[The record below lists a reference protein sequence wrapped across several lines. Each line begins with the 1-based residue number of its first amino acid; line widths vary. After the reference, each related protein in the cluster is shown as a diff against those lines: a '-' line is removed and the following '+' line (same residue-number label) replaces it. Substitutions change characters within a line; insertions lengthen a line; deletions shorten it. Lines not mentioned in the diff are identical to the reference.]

1 MIKYLI
7 LFLTL
12 SLSAFTLISTDV
24 LTISE
29 VNFYV
34 LVGIILLDYLDKK
47 SLSLFQVW
55 QVGFIFIILSEAILI
70 QPGINILNAVKFLLI
85 ANYLIILGYLMPV
98 KYKKQQGNYQ
108 LLNRV
113 KASGWTRFI
122 LIVLVVGYVV
132 YALPG
137 AILSY
142 SLGRNAAAGIL
153 GEDRNLIL
161 SSFFGALGFVLPSI
175 IVFYYKEIRGKKN
188 VIIPLLLSMPIFV
201 ILFIGGSRF
210 PLLFSF
216 GGFLI
221 ISQAS
226 SSGRITLNPKL
237 IGFLLVLVASSFMMG
252 QFRSGG
258 LAGFESQTVETE
270 SEARLSKRLAS
281 EMSPEG
287 VVDMTALSMTYFES
301 NPHTY
306 GKSISFITYFWVPR
320 AIWPDKPT
328 MIGHWLIRKYRSGF
342 SEGHSASFGFTGE
355 LFADFGYFSLFF
367 VFLLGMLLKWADQ
380 FRAFQL
386 AQSMSYPKIL
396 VGMIFSYVFFFVRSP
411 ITASMTFIGILVVYY
426 LIRRLL
432 FKKMIINKMAIN

>member
-12 SLSAFTLISTDV
+12 SLSAFTLVSIDI

-70 QPGINILNAVKFLLI
+70 QPGINILNAVKFLLV

-142 SLGRNAAAGIL
+142 SLGRNAAAEIL
-153 GEDRNLIL
+153 WEDRIFSEQFLRC
-161 SSFFGALGFVLPSI
+161 LGFVLPSI
-175 IVFYYKEIRGKKN
+175 IVFYYKEIRKKN
-188 VIIPLLLSMPIFV
+188 QFLSLIAKYADICNTFYWWIKVPVTF
-201 ILFIGGSRF
+201 LFCGF
-210 PLLFSF
+210 LLFSGKQF
-216 GGFLI
+216 R
-221 ISQAS
+221 S
-226 SSGRITLNPKL
+226 ITLNPKL
-237 IGFLLVLVASSFMMG
+237 IGFLLVLVASSFMMDNSD
-252 QFRSGG
+252 Q
-258 LAGFESQTVETE
+258 
-270 SEARLSKRLAS
+270 
-281 EMSPEG
+281 
-287 VVDMTALSMTYFES
+287 VD
-301 NPHTY
+301 
-306 GKSISFITYFWVPR
+306 
-320 AIWPDKPT
+320 
-328 MIGHWLIRKYRSGF
+328 
-342 SEGHSASFGFTGE
+342 
-355 LFADFGYFSLFF
+355 
-367 VFLLGMLLKWADQ
+367 
-380 FRAFQL
+380 
-386 AQSMSYPKIL
+386 
-396 VGMIFSYVFFFVRSP
+396 
-411 ITASMTFIGILVVYY
+411 
-426 LIRRLL
+426 
-432 FKKMIINKMAIN
+432 